1 MIEESPHDDNGVA
14 SLARL
19 VRCLNGGPFLDSDFD
34 FDSDSGLRRGKPYKI
49 GLYCSDEETRK
60 RNQADILAALYN
72 ASRPQGRGFLQYD
85 PTPMTREQAQELL
98 DRGTKFGYIKGRVM
112 HIDLSGDYLD
122 PHEYDRDNGYGAA
135 ARAVFSL
142 TMGQGVNS
150 PHAQDVHISG
160 TQDSARTLESQLRV
174 KSKTTEVTDGEAAD
188 VFELGYSGV
197 ADVLRPNIEKIT
209 KPE

>member
-1 MIEESPHDDNGVA
+1 MTEEPRRSQEKKPSLGVV
-14 SLARL
+14 SLYA
-19 VRCLNGGPFLDSDFD
+19 NDAADFLATLLDPN
-34 FDSDSGLRRGKPYKI
+34 FDSDSGLRGKPYKL
-49 GLYCSDEETRK
+49 GLYDKNR
-60 RNQADILAALYN
+60 ADVLAALYN
-72 ASRPQGRGFLQYD
+72 ASRPQGMGFQQYD

-98 DRGTKFGYIKGRVM
+98 DRGTRFDYIKGRVM
-112 HIDLSGDYLD
+112 HINLSGDYLD

>member
-1 MIEESPHDDNGVA
+1 MTEESPHDDNGVA

-72 ASRPQGRGFLQYD
+72 ASRPQGMGFQQYD

-98 DRGTKFGYIKGRVM
+98 DRGTRFDYIKGRVM
-112 HIDLSGDYLD
+112 HINLSGDFLD
-122 PHEYDRDNGYGAA
+122 PREYDRNNSYGAA
-135 ARAVFSL
+135 ARAIVPL
-142 TMGQGVNS
+142 IMGLGVNS
-150 PHAQDVHISG
+150 PSVQATHISG
-160 TQDSARTLESQLRV
+160 TQDSARTLEGRLNAESETTRV
-174 KSKTTEVTDGEAAD
+174 AAGEGVD